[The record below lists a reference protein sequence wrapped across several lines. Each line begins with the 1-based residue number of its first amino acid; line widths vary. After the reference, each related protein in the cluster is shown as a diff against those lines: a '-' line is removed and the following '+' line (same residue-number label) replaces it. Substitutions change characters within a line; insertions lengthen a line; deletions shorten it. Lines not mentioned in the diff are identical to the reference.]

1 MKANCDRWQEEAN
14 LLAVELERVACWF
27 NHMQKEWGNYAHQN
41 IAKHPGV
48 VAYAARM
55 SDLYGRLYA
64 RAVTYTSDT
73 AQ

>member
-1 MKANCDRWQEEAN
+1 
-14 LLAVELERVACWF
+14 
-27 NHMQKEWGNYAHQN
+27 MQKEWGNYAHQN
-41 IAKHPGV
+41 IEKHPGV

-73 AQ
+73 VQ

>member
-1 MKANCDRWQEEAN
+1 
-14 LLAVELERVACWF
+14 
-27 NHMQKEWGNYAHQN
+27 MQKEWGNYAHQN
-41 IAKHPGV
+41 IEKHPGV